1 MTQDRPP
8 RPILNGVSDPRSTL
22 VTVLPAAK
30 EQRAR
35 WLVVAAADRGIEA
48 ALRAQGFED
57 VVVRIDG
64 PGAVLD
70 GLLRGRDWDGA
81 IIALDGGAPDGASGP
96 ALAAVRHG
104 ARDLPALVVLDDEVD
119 PASVARWRARG
130 ASDVI
135 GTLEL
140 DQLRARV
147 EALRR
152 PRTPPLAA
160 PEPTD
165 VADAGR
171 LLAAI
176 TQAGTDI
183 AHAETFD
190 EALTALVVALDRTTN
205 VDAVETWHLADD
217 RVRLVAGPWAG
228 APELSDLRSDP
239 TALGLIPR
247 AGLVRYVFEHAVG
260 ATVPDL
266 REGDQAEPNPGPGE
280 TPRFVRRDAALALDV
295 RAVHATPLV
304 ADDQVLAV
312 VVVLLR
318 DPTDLPAAM
327 SRCAWWCAWAGAT
340 LSTWLRWRTVTHDR
354 GRLHEMIDESPV
366 GFVAC
371 DEDGRLTVV
380 NRTMERAGLVARAGE
395 DRERWTGAWNLVG
408 GDGVT
413 PVPAGEDPL
422 SRALR
427 GEVVADEL
435 VVATP
440 AGGSRRHWRVDA
452 TPVGGSAPD
461 GAVAT
466 FRPMRAVRS
475 RSAPPGPPITTSE
488 LVLRD
493 FRLLLD
499 RAADLAAAVGD
510 ALDLRDVWRAL
521 DAFLR
526 ATTPATRWRVE
537 RAGGA
542 AMADGGPDPQV
553 PTPADADLPP
563 DRRVTA
569 TLRVSDRELGR
580 LTLLAQE
587 PGAFDERH
595 TTAATMAANLVAVA
609 VDHADLVV
617 QERELR
623 ARAEAS
629 AHHFRSMFHAT
640 PLAVSLTSLDDD
652 VVLDVNPAFAALL
665 GHTRDALVGQPVDV
679 LQHWVDADV
688 RAALKAAVVAGR
700 GVKNQEVGLRRK
712 DGSERRCLVS
722 AERTEHHGRPAMLFT
737 VVDVTERLAQETEL
751 RQLAT
756 FREKLMGF
764 VEQTLDEGFEG
775 GAFFQRLVES
785 AVAATP
791 GAEAGSLLLR
801 DDEGDVY
808 RFVAAVGFDLEG
820 LRSVTFTDAEVYRS
834 VESGRPVVVHR
845 HPESRPEDV
854 RSELL
859 QRYGRAADIQAT
871 LIVPILLSGRRVATL
886 DLDSFSSPDAFGEDA
901 LRLASAFAAQAAT
914 LVKRRALEVAL
925 ERMAYHDH
933 LTGLPNRLLFR
944 DRLVQ
949 AIAHARRTG
958 RRGAALF
965 VDVDNLKVT
974 NDTLGH
980 SVGDALLRGVAERLQ
995 RAVREVDTVAR
1006 IGGDE
1011 FTVVLP
1017 EVADA
1022 AAAGLVADKLLAAF
1036 REPFAVEGHEVHST
1050 ASVGV
1055 TLFPDDAVDAD
1066 ALIQHGDT
1074 AMYQAKNQG
1083 KDRYRFFTRDMNRAL
1098 MERVS
1103 LEAQIRKALERD
1115 EFSLHFQPRVSLADG
1130 RITSVEA
1137 LARWQHPERGWIAPA
1152 DFIHVAEEAGLIGT
1166 LGRHLLTL
1174 ACAQGRQWAEAGTPV
1189 VVAVNLSA
1197 KQLQERDVVA
1207 QIEAVLDETGY
1218 EASGL
1223 EIELTE
1229 SAVMRNIEENVGK
1242 LAALRALGIQVSID
1256 DFGTGY
1262 SSLSYL
1268 KRLPA
1273 TALKIDRSF
1282 VADLGRDGAQA
1293 PHDAGIVRAV
1303 VALSSTLGL
1312 MAIAEGIETT
1322 AQLDFLRGVGCEQ
1335 GQGFLLS
1342 RPAAAQVVT
1351 PLLAAGRVPMPFTPS
1366 DRSEVA

>member
-1 MTQDRPP
+1 MVAPGD
-8 RPILNGVSDPRSTL
+8 LGV
-22 VTVLPAAK
+22 
-30 EQRAR
+30 
-35 WLVVAAADRGIEA
+35 EA
-48 ALRAQGFED
+48 ALRAHGDED

-70 GLLRGRDWDGA
+70 GMLRGRDWDGA
-81 IIALDGGAPDGASGP
+81 VVALAAGAGDGVAGP
-96 ALAAVRHG
+96 ALTAVRHV
-104 ARDLPALVVLDDEVD
+104 ARGLPVVLLLDDEVD
-119 PASVARWRARG
+119 PAAVAHWRARG

-140 DQLRARV
+140 DQLRARLD
-147 EALRR
+147 ALRR
-152 PRTPPLAA
+152 PRPSGVAPPTPDDLEDAA
-160 PEPTD
+160 
-165 VADAGR
+165 R
-171 LLAAI
+171 LLAAL
-176 TQAGTDI
+176 TAAGTEVTR
-183 AHAETFD
+183 AETFD
-190 EALTALVVALDRTTN
+190 EALTAVVGAIDRTIGA
-205 VDAVETWHLADD
+205 DAVETWHLADD
-217 RVRLVAGPWAG
+217 RLHLVAGPWAG
-228 APELSDLRSDP
+228 APDLGELRTDP
-239 TALGLIPR
+239 TAHTLTPR
-247 AGLVRYVFEHAVG
+247 AGLVRYVFEHALA

-266 REGDQAEPNPGPGE
+266 RTGDEAVPNPGLGE
-280 TPRFVRRDAALALDV
+280 TPRFLRRDAALALGV
-295 RAVHATPLV
+295 RAVHGAPIV
-304 ADDQVLAV
+304 ADEQVLAV
-312 VVVLLR
+312 VVTLVR
-318 DPTDLPAAM
+318 DESRLSAVAA
-327 SRCAWWCAWAGAT
+327 RCAWWCAWAGEALAT
-340 LSTWLRWRTVTHDR
+340 WARLRSVTRERRH
-354 GRLHEMIDESPV
+354 LNEMIDESPV

-371 DEDGRLTVV
+371 DAEGRLTVV
-380 NRTMERAGLVARAGE
+380 NRTMERAGLFARAGE
-395 DRERWTGAWNLVG
+395 DQVRWTSAWNLVG
-408 GDGVT
+408 ADGVT
-413 PVPAGEDPL
+413 PVAAGEDPL
-422 SRALR
+422 TRALR
-427 GEVVADEL
+427 GEAVTDEL

-440 AGGSRRHWRVDA
+440 AGGSRRPWRVDA
-452 TPVGGSAPD
+452 THVGGDGAAH

-466 FRPMRAVRS
+466 FRPMRTVRQ
-475 RSAPPGPPITTSE
+475 RGTPPGPSITTSE

-510 ALDLRDVWRAL
+510 AQDLRDVWRAL

-526 ATTPATRWRVE
+526 ATTPAGRWRVE
-537 RAGGA
+537 RVGGTT
-542 AMADGGPDPQV
+542 MADGGPLPHV
-553 PTPADADLPP
+553 PTPTDADLPP

-569 TLRVSDRELGR
+569 ALRVGDRELGL
-580 LTLLAQE
+580 LTLLADE

-665 GHTRDALVGQPVDV
+665 GYGRDELVARPAEVH
-679 LQHWVDADV
+679 QHWVEPEV
-688 RAALKAAVVAGR
+688 RVALKAAVVAGG
-700 GVKNQEVGLRRK
+700 GVKNQEVVLRRK

-756 FREKLMGF
+756 FREKLMDF

-775 GAFFQRLVES
+775 GAFFQRLVEG
-785 AVAATP
+785 AVASTP

-801 DDEGDVY
+801 DDEGDIY
-808 RFVAAVGFDLEG
+808 RFVAAVGFDLAG
-820 LRSVTFTDAEVYRS
+820 LTPVTFTDAEVYES
-834 VESGRPVVVHR
+834 VSAGRPVVVHR
-845 HPESRPEDV
+845 HPESRPEDG
-854 RSELL
+854 RSTLL
-859 QRYGRAADIQAT
+859 KRFGRADEIQAT
-871 LIVPILLSGRRVATL
+871 LIVPILLAGRRVAML
-886 DLDSFSSPDAFGEDA
+886 DLDSFTSPDAFGEDA
-901 LRLASAFAAQAAT
+901 HRLAGAFAAQAAS

-980 SVGDALLRGVAERLQ
+980 SVGDALLRGVAARLQ

-1036 REPFAVEGHEVHST
+1036 REPFSVEGHVVHST

-1055 TLFPDDAVDAD
+1055 TLFPDDAIDAD

-1083 KDRYRFFTRDMNRAL
+1083 KDRYRFFTREMNRVL

-1115 EFSLHFQPRVSLADG
+1115 EFTLHYQPRVSLADG

-1137 LARWQHPERGWIAPA
+1137 LARWQHPERGWIPPT

-1166 LGRHLLTL
+1166 LGRHLLAL
-1174 ACAQGRQWAEAGTPV
+1174 ACSQGRRWAEAGTPV

-1197 KQLQERDVVA
+1197 KQLQEREVVA
-1207 QIEAVLDETGY
+1207 QIEAVLHETGY
-1218 EASGL
+1218 DASSL

-1229 SAVMRNIEENVGK
+1229 SAVMRNVEENVGK
-1242 LAALRALGIQVSID
+1242 LAALRALGIYVSID

-1282 VADLGRDGAQA
+1282 VADLGRDGERA

-1312 MAIAEGIETT
+1312 MAIAEGIETS
-1322 AQLDFLRGVGCEQ
+1322 AQLAFLREVGCEQ
-1335 GQGFLLS
+1335 GQGFLLA
-1342 RPAAAQVVT
+1342 RPATAHAIT
-1351 PLLAAGRVPMPFTPS
+1351 PLLAAGHVTMPAAGV
-1366 DRSEVA
+1366 DHSEFA